1 MSAPYAIDLQVLQ
14 DTIDALAHCEAS
26 CDEALDDVVRRVA
39 RLHLTWSGLSADA
52 QAEAQS
58 RWEAGFATMRDGLAV
73 MRGAAATSR
82 DNYRAA
88 IDANVSMW
96 EAL

>member
-1 MSAPYAIDLQVLQ
+1 MSAPYAIDLEVLQ
-14 DTIDALAHCEAS
+14 DTIDALARCETV

-39 RLHLTWSGLSADA
+39 RLHVTWSGRSAAA
-52 QAEAQS
+52 QAEAQ
-58 RWEAGFATMRDGLAV
+58 RQWESGFATMREGLAV

-88 IDANVSMW
+88 VDANVSMW

>member
-1 MSAPYAIDLQVLQ
+1 MSAPYAIDLEDLE
-14 DTIDALAHCEAS
+14 DTIAALAHCETD

-39 RLHLTWSGLSADA
+39 RLHLTWSGQSAGA
-52 QAEAQS
+52 QAEAQG

-88 IDANVSMW
+88 VEANVSMW